1 MMLRQPTGLNSQD
14 VLYDDKSQVPLDIN
28 EVDNINQTW
37 EAEAHNKV
45 RDIIQDDE
53 SSEKLYSLLGTQK
66 NEMNPVLYMF
76 LQDQVFDM
84 M

>member
-1 MMLRQPTGLNSQD
+1 MLRQPTGLNSQD